1 MVFERIITT
10 KKLIHNA
17 SYSLFLGVLFTIIA
31 FATSYVL
38 FYRIASHQFIGICTI
53 LFTVI
58 LALPTVYYL
67 LKYETREEIIGKAP
81 FFQRHRAISDFFIYF
96 FIGVFI
102 TLFILSLISPSLVFS
117 EENLYGRETGINL
130 AIAEHLEGI
139 PPPPI
144 PQQQN
149 EIVMIFENNLIVML
163 ICFALSFFY
172 GSGALLILIL
182 NASIFAS
189 ALARVILIQSGKAA
203 GFLPSTSLI
212 ACNLGIMFFHMI
224 PEVGSYLLAA
234 IAGGVLS
241 KAIVREKFSYKKFW
255 PVLKSSIFLLIF
267 AIIIL
272 LFAAIIEVKI
282 SKFLFML
289 NVCINN
295 KVIILIITAII
306 VIGVI
311 LFEYWRK
318 SKSR

>member
-10 KKLIHNA
+10 RKIILNS
-17 SYSLFLGVLFTIIA
+17 SYSLMLGVLFTLIA

-38 FYRIASHQFIGICTI
+38 FYRIAAHQFIGISTI
-53 LFTVI
+53 LFTII
-58 LALPTVYYL
+58 LALPTIYAL
-67 LKYETREEIIGKAP
+67 FKYETREEIIAKAS
-81 FFQRHRAISDFFIYF
+81 FFQRNKAIIDFFIYF

-102 TLFILSLISPSLVFS
+102 TMFIIALMNPTVIFS

-130 AIAEHLEGI
+130 AIAEKLEGI

-163 ICFALSFFY
+163 ICFALAFFY

-189 ALARVILIQSGKAA
+189 ALARVVIIQSGKAA
-203 GFLPSTSLI
+203 GFLPASSLI

-224 PEVGSYLLAA
+224 PEVSSYLLAA
-234 IAGGVLS
+234 IAGGILS
-241 KAIVREKFSYKKFW
+241 KAIIREKFEIKKFM
-255 PVLKSSIFLLIF
+255 PILKNSIILLVL
-267 AIIIL
+267 AIIVL

-282 SKFLFML
+282 SKALYIMG
-289 NVCINN
+289 VCTSSRIT
-295 KVIILIITAII
+295 ILLITAAI
-306 VIGVI
+306 VIGVVV
-311 LFEYWRK
+311 FEFKRRK
-318 SKSR
+318 H

>member
-10 KKLIHNA
+10 RKIIHNS
-17 SYSLFLGVLFTIIA
+17 SYSLMLGVLFTVIA

-38 FYRIASHQFIGICTI
+38 FYRIAAHHFIGISTI
-53 LFTVI
+53 LFTVV
-58 LALPTVYYL
+58 LTLPTIYSL
-67 LKYETREEIIGKAP
+67 FKYETREEIIGKAS
-81 FFQRHRAISDFFIYF
+81 FFQKNRAIIDFFIYF

-102 TLFILSLISPSLVFS
+102 TLFIIALMNPTVVFA

-130 AIAEHLEGI
+130 AIAEKLEGI
-139 PPPPI
+139 PPPPT

-163 ICFALSFFY
+163 ICFALAFFY

-182 NASIFAS
+182 NASVFAS
-189 ALARVILIQSGKAA
+189 ALARVILTQAGKAA
-203 GFLPSTSLI
+203 GFVPASSLI

-234 IAGGVLS
+234 VAGGILS
-241 KAIVREKFSYKKFW
+241 KAILREKESFSFKSL
-255 PVLKSSIFLLIF
+255 PVFKNSIILLVL

-282 SKFLFML
+282 SKLLFMM
-289 NVCINN
+289 NVCISYRL
-295 KVIILIITAII
+295 VILIITAAI

-311 LFEYWRK
+311 LLEYKRK
-318 SKSR
+318 KH